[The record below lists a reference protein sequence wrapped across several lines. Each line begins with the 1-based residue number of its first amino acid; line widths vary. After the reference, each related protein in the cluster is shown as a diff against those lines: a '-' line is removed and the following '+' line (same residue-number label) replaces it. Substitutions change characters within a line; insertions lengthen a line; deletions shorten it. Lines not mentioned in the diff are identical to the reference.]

1 MFIFYRIMPPRGM
14 FLARLAEDD
23 LSFPQNSMAQVQAIL
38 LLEQG
43 ANWSLF
49 TKTGWSP
56 KIGGWVENKGCVY
69 SFALNIG
76 LLSMSDAHKRSELG
90 KGSLRILGL
99 ID

>member
-1 MFIFYRIMPPRGM
+1 M

-23 LSFPQNSMAQVQAIL
+23 LSFPQNSRAQVQAIL

-49 TKTGWSP
+49 AKTGWSQ
-56 KIGGWVENKGCVY
+56 KIGWWVENKGWVY
-69 SFALNIG
+69 SFALNLG